1 MKKYLNNKQIDDYQ
15 KLGAIVIKGIFKD
28 WIETLKIGFDRV
40 LAEPS
45 IHGRENVTTENSGR
59 FFEDYCNWQRIT
71 EFKNCIFESPAA
83 QIISEATGSKSVQL
97 FHEHIFIKD
106 AGTQKE
112 TPFHQD
118 MPYYCIDGNQTGS
131 FWIPLDKVEK
141 NNNLKLILRSH
152 HWPKLIKPTKWSN
165 NNSWYSENDDFMEMP
180 DTKKIEKDIFVP
192 DLEIGDAV
200 LFNFKIVH
208 GSDANLTL
216 SQRRAFSMRF
226 IGDDVKFLKRNG
238 PTSPPFDGMN
248 LMNGDKMRADWF
260 PEVFNS

>member
-1 MKKYLNNKQIDDYQ
+1 VKKYLNNKQIDDYQ
-15 KLGAIVIKGIFKD
+15 KLGVIVIKGIFKD

-59 FFEDYCNWQRIT
+59 FFEDYCNWQRII
-71 EFKNCIFESPAA
+71 EFKECIFKSPGA

-141 NNNLKLILRSH
+141 NNNLKLILKSH
-152 HWPKLIKPTKWSN
+152 HWSKLIKPTKWSN
-165 NNSWYSENDDFMEMP
+165 NKSWYSENNDFMEMP
-180 DTKKIEKDIFVP
+180 DLKKIKKDIFVP

-208 GSDANLTL
+208 GSDSNLTS

-238 PTSPPFDGMN
+238 PTSPPFDGIN

>member
-1 MKKYLNNKQIDDYQ
+1 MKKYLNNKQIYDYQ
-15 KLGAIVIKGIFKD
+15 TLGVIVIKDIFKD

-71 EFKNCIFESPAA
+71 EFKECIFKSPAA

-97 FHEHIFIKD
+97 FHEHIFIKE

-141 NNNLKLILRSH
+141 NNNLKLILKSH
-152 HWPKLIKPTKWSN
+152 HWLKLIKPTKWSN
-165 NNSWYSENDDFMEMP
+165 NKSWYSENDDFMEMP
-180 DTKKIEKDIFVP
+180 DIKKIEKDIFVP
-192 DLEIGDAV
+192 DLELGDAV

-238 PTSPPFDGMN
+238 PTSPPFDGIN

>member
-1 MKKYLNNKQIDDYQ
+1 MKKYLSNKQIDDYQ
-15 KLGAIVIKGIFKD
+15 KLGVIVIKGIFKD

-45 IHGRENVTTENSGR
+45 IHGRENVTTEHSGR

-71 EFKNCIFESPAA
+71 EFKECIFKSPAA

-180 DTKKIEKDIFVP
+180 DIKKIEKDIFVP

-208 GSDANLTL
+208 GSDANLTS

-238 PTSPPFDGMN
+238 PTSPPFDGIN
-248 LMNGDKMRADWF
+248 LMNGDKLRADWF

>member
-15 KLGAIVIKGIFKD
+15 NLGVIVIKDIFKD

-40 LAEPS
+40 LAKPS

-71 EFKNCIFESPAA
+71 EFKECIFNSPAA

-141 NNNLKLILRSH
+141 NNNLKLILKSH

-165 NNSWYSENDDFMEMP
+165 NKSWYSENNDFMEMP
-180 DTKKIEKDIFVP
+180 DLKKIKKDIFVP

-208 GSDANLTL
+208 GSDANLTSL
-216 SQRRAFSMRF
+216 QRRAFSMRF

-238 PTSPPFDGMN
+238 PTSPPFDGIN

>member
-1 MKKYLNNKQIDDYQ
+1 VKKYLNNKQIDDYQ
-15 KLGAIVIKGIFKD
+15 KLGVIVIKDIFKD
-28 WIETLKIGFDRV
+28 WIETLKIGFEKV

-71 EFKNCIFESPAA
+71 EFKSCIFESPAA

-106 AGTQKE
+106 AWTQKE

-141 NNNLKLILRSH
+141 NNNLKLILKSH

-165 NNSWYSENDDFMEMP
+165 NKSWYFENNDFMEMP
-180 DTKKIEKDIFVP
+180 DLKKIKKDIFVP

-208 GSDANLTL
+208 GSDANLTS

-238 PTSPPFDGMN
+238 PTSPPFDGIN